1 MRLLLLGG
9 VSLVV
14 AVAWVLVPR
23 ADADVIAPYVVVL
36 VELLVLPWVVSA
48 ATNENA
54 PASPMAPAIIQRLMR
69 ESSLRPRSRVGEVRG
84 VMTAMVGAGR

>member
-36 VELLVLPWVVSA
+36 ADGVDA
-48 ATNENA
+48 KTK
-54 PASPMAPAIIQRLMR
+54 
-69 ESSLRPRSRVGEVRG
+69 VGELEKAHG
-84 VMTAMVGAGR
+84 FSSA